1 MTTFRTRIKNIKNVG
16 IVDQQKPRNKVGMIA
31 YNSSV
36 HNSTLHIFNVE
47 RYVG

>member
-36 HNSTLHIFNVE
+36 HNPTYISFHIKDM
-47 RYVG
+47 